1 MPDKPIRS
9 ALWAL
14 IAPDDSRFN
23 LWASRAAVVLV
34 GAAVIALAIVEM
46 SR

>member
-9 ALWAL
+9 AMRAL

-23 LWASRAAVVLV
+23 LWASRVAVVLV
-34 GAAVIALAIVEM
+34 GAAAIALAFVEM